1 MPASDKRIKILRVI
15 ARLNMGGPALHVA
28 YLTEGLRKR
37 GYDTTLVA
45 GSLARGE
52 DSMAFVADARG
63 VEVVRIDELGR
74 EISPLRDL
82 MATIR
87 LARLIRKERPQIL
100 HTHTAKA
107 GTVGRVAARLAGSRR
122 PPIVVHTFHGHVLRG
137 YFGPVRTLLFRLL
150 ERWLAAGT
158 TALVAVSPQ
167 VRDDLVALGVAPRER
182 FVVIRLGIEL
192 DERVA
197 PEQNGRAESRRY
209 LGIPGDRF
217 AVGWIG
223 RMTAVKRT
231 DDVLIAFKGLR
242 DSGVD
247 AVLCMVGDGPDRVQL
262 EQRAHEL
269 GVARDTVF
277 LGYQEDVAPFY
288 AAFDALVLP
297 SGNEGT
303 PVTVIEA
310 LAAERPVVATRVGG
324 VPDVVR
330 DGEDGFLVEAGATDD
345 LADRLGRL
353 ARDPALRARMG
364 RRAAS
369 ACCRAMRSSGSS
381 TTSTSSTG
389 RCSVRQAGEDAEG
402 RLLLPGCGQ
411 EAGLPSDR
419 EIRVVAEHEPEHQV
433 DARVLASDRERLA
446 QIARLLRPRDA
457 EEAVGGIRLP
467 AVLGDPDAL
476 LAPELVHGGD
486 ERVDVS
492 ELHRSAAG
500 TRRGRLARPAVVRV
514 VRLGVEVPQAVGMHG
529 GEKHERRDRRAH
541 LGGVVVATRRRH
553 SAGDTIAADACRVDT
568 RVDRLADLRV
578 VDRALDHPLASHV
591 LVLRLEEDRVVRLV
605 PGRPELHGRE
615 PGADSSP
622 STCRCTASQR

>member
-1 MPASDKRIKILRVI
+1 LPESDKRIKILRVI

-107 GTVGRVAARLAGSRR
+107 GTVGRVAARLAGSRK

-150 ERWLAAGT
+150 ERWLASGT
-158 TALVAVSPQ
+158 TALIAVSPQ
-167 VRDDLVALGVAPRER
+167 VRDDLVSLGVAPRER

-197 PEQNGRAESRRY
+197 PDENGRGESRRY

-231 DDVLIAFKGLR
+231 DDVLIAFKSLR

-247 AVLCMVGDGPDRVQL
+247 AVLCMVGDGPDRITL
-262 EQRAHEL
+262 EERAHEL
-269 GVARDTVF
+269 GVARDTIF

-288 AAFDALVLP
+288 AAFDVLVLP

-364 RRAAS
+364 KK
-369 ACCRAMRSSGSS
+369 
-381 TTSTSSTG
+381 G
-389 RCSVRQAGEDAEG
+389 RE
-402 RLLLPGCGQ
+402 
-411 EAGLPSDR
+411 
-419 EIRVVAEHEPEHQV
+419 
-433 DARVLASDRERLA
+433 RVLPRYAVERLVDDVDGLY
-446 QIARLLRPRDA
+446 RSLL
-457 EEAVGGIRLP
+457 
-467 AVLGDPDAL
+467 
-476 LAPELVHGGD
+476 
-486 ERVDVS
+486 
-492 ELHRSAAG
+492 SA
-500 TRRGRLARPAVVRV
+500 
-514 VRLGVEVPQAVGMHG
+514 
-529 GEKHERRDRRAH
+529 
-541 LGGVVVATRRRH
+541 GGVRRR
-553 SAGDTIAADACRVDT
+553 
-568 RVDRLADLRV
+568 
-578 VDRALDHPLASHV
+578 
-591 LVLRLEEDRVVRLV
+591 
-605 PGRPELHGRE
+605 
-615 PGADSSP
+615 
-622 STCRCTASQR
+622 

>member
-1 MPASDKRIKILRVI
+1 LPGSEPRVRILRVI

-28 YLTEGLRKR
+28 YLTEGLERR
-37 GYDTTLVA
+37 GYDTTLVS

-137 YFGPVRTLLFRLL
+137 YFGPVRTLFFRWL
-150 ERWLAAGT
+150 ERWLASGT
-158 TALVAVSPQ
+158 TVLVAVSPQ
-167 VRDDLVALGVAPRER
+167 VRDDLVALGIAPRER

-197 PEQNGRAESRRY
+197 PERNGRDESRRY

-231 DDVLIAFKGLR
+231 DDVLVAFKRLS

-247 AVLCMVGDGPDRVQL
+247 AVLCMVGDGPDRAGL

-277 LGYQEDVAPFY
+277 VGYQEDVAPFY

-297 SGNEGT
+297 SVNEGT
-303 PVTVIEA
+303 PVSVIEA
-310 LAAERPVVATRVGG
+310 LAAERPVVVTRVGG
-324 VPDVVR
+324 VPDIVR

-345 LADRLGRL
+345 LADRLAQL

-364 RRAAS
+364 KQ
-369 ACCRAMRSSGSS
+369 
-381 TTSTSSTG
+381 G
-389 RCSVRQAGEDAEG
+389 RE
-402 RLLLPGCGQ
+402 
-411 EAGLPSDR
+411 
-419 EIRVVAEHEPEHQV
+419 
-433 DARVLASDRERLA
+433 RVL
-446 QIARLLRPRDA
+446 PRYA
-457 EEAVGGIRLP
+457 
-467 AVLGDPDAL
+467 
-476 LAPELVHGGD
+476 
-486 ERVDVS
+486 
-492 ELHRSAAG
+492 
-500 TRRGRLARPAVVRV
+500 
-514 VRLGVEVPQAVGMHG
+514 
-529 GEKHERRDRRAH
+529 
-541 LGGVVVATRRRH
+541 
-553 SAGDTIAADACRVDT
+553 
-568 RVDRLADLRV
+568 VDRLVDD
-578 VDRALDHPLASHV
+578 VDRLYRSLLSEA
-591 LVLRLEEDRVVRLV
+591 
-605 PGRPELHGRE
+605 
-615 PGADSSP
+615 GA
-622 STCRCTASQR
+622 RRR

>member
-1 MPASDKRIKILRVI
+1 LPASDKRIKILRVI

-63 VEVVRIDELGR
+63 VEIVRIDELGR

-87 LARLIRKERPQIL
+87 LAKLIRKERPQIL

-137 YFGPVRTLLFRLL
+137 YFGPVRTLFFRLL
-150 ERWLAAGT
+150 ERWLASGT
-158 TALVAVSPQ
+158 TALIAVSPQ
-167 VRDDLVALGVAPRER
+167 VRDDLVALGVARRER

-197 PEQNGRAESRRY
+197 PEQDGRADSRRY

-231 DDVLIAFKGLR
+231 DDVLIAFKSLR

-247 AVLCMVGDGPDRVQL
+247 AVLCMVGDGPDRLQL

-269 GVARDTVF
+269 GVARDTLF

-324 VPDVVR
+324 VPDVVQ
-330 DGEDGFLVEAGATDD
+330 DGEDGFLVDAGATDD

-353 ARDPALRARMG
+353 ARDPELRARMG
-364 RRAAS
+364 KKGRERVLPRYAVK
-369 ACCRAMRSSGSS
+369 RLVDDVDQLYRSLL
-381 TTSTSSTG
+381 
-389 RCSVRQAGEDAEG
+389 DAES
-402 RLLLPGCGQ
+402 R
-411 EAGLPSDR
+411 
-419 EIRVVAEHEPEHQV
+419 I
-433 DARVLASDRERLA
+433 
-446 QIARLLRPRDA
+446 
-457 EEAVGGIRLP
+457 
-467 AVLGDPDAL
+467 
-476 LAPELVHGGD
+476 
-486 ERVDVS
+486 
-492 ELHRSAAG
+492 
-500 TRRGRLARPAVVRV
+500 T
-514 VRLGVEVPQAVGMHG
+514 
-529 GEKHERRDRRAH
+529 
-541 LGGVVVATRRRH
+541 
-553 SAGDTIAADACRVDT
+553 
-568 RVDRLADLRV
+568 
-578 VDRALDHPLASHV
+578 
-591 LVLRLEEDRVVRLV
+591 
-605 PGRPELHGRE
+605 
-615 PGADSSP
+615 GA
-622 STCRCTASQR
+622 